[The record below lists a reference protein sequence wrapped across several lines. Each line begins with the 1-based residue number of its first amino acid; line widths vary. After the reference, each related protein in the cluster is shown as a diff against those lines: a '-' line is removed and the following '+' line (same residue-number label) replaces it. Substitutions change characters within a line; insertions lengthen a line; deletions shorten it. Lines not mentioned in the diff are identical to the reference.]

1 MEKTSENKSEAKS
14 ILSYLYETHAFQVF
28 EDNKPFWYTSGKIG
42 PYYINTHYLYGS
54 KEKAEEL
61 LECIDSLL
69 VDKEKLVT
77 EINLM
82 TYANYE
88 KNEIFKD
95 VIDRMVKTLE
105 SAVDVQNIDYIS
117 GGERRDWF
125 FSIPLARCLKK
136 KHITIFKDGTII
148 VFDGNNGT
156 IITDNTMEKLNME
169 KMFNERS
176 NIIHI
181 TDLVTEASSFDKYW
195 VPILGNEGGKI
206 TKCLSVVDRKQGG
219 AEKLLEHN
227 IKLCSIFQIDVD
239 FFKAAIGEGLINERQ
254 YKLLIDYIKN
264 PDVAMGDFL
273 MENPEFLSESLTST
287 DGKTRARAKLCIE
300 KEIYKVI

>member
-1 MEKTSENKSEAKS
+1 MEKINGNKTETKS
-14 ILSYLYETHAFQVF
+14 VLSYLYETNTFQVF

-77 EINLM
+77 EINMM
-82 TYANYE
+82 TCANYE

-95 VIDRMVKTLE
+95 VINKMIKTIE
-105 SAVDVQNIDYIS
+105 NIADVENIDYIS

-156 IITDNTMEKLNME
+156 FIADNTIKKLNME
-169 KMFNERS
+169 KMFDVTS

-195 VPILGNEGGKI
+195 VPFLRNEGGKI
-206 TKCLSVVDRKQGG
+206 AKCLSVVDRKQGG

-227 IKLCSIFQIDVD
+227 IKLCSIFQIDED
-239 FFKAAIGEGLINERQ
+239 FFKAAMGEGLINESQ
-254 YKLLIDYIKN
+254 YKLLVDYIKN
-264 PDVAMGDFL
+264 PDLAMANFIK
-273 MENPEFLSESLTST
+273 ENPEFLTESLASY
-287 DGKTRARAKLCIE
+287 DAKTRARAKLCIE